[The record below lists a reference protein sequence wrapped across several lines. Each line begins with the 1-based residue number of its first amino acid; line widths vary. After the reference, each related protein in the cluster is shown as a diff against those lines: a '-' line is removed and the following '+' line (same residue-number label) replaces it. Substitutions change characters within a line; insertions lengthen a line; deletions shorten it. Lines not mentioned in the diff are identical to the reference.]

1 MTEALSQN
9 LENNL
14 EAAFEMLNVSTAL
27 STDASQTTDGEAFS
41 NLINTI
47 SANLEQVQSEFE
59 TLAADGVLLDS
70 SVKSNI
76 SSINQFV
83 LEDKTLELES
93 GLESDPQVITFND
106 VNLDNINPDNEILS
120 EVQDDTSFELKEPEI
135 IVQEVEARIAD
146 NSKETPIE
154 AVVDTKEIEKQ
165 QTTTLEEKPEIK
177 IEQKAQ
183 EIIIANFD
191 ILNQNKDLDAIKD
204 SINEDGEISLD
215 SIEKIDNSID
225 NVLNLLEVSKLP
237 LEQKNKIKEAFNS
250 IKEKISAIKE
260 NSASFKEINLDE
272 AKKILDGVVLKVV
285 SNKTKTND
293 QAPIE
298 DSIDTQDIK
307 EIQQEAQTVVSN
319 VTDEA
324 PKEASADNNKA
335 PQEVSEKI
343 DEIVLNKEK
352 QQPIEIE
359 TVETVE
365 NDNFETKEAETL
377 TFNNDGK
384 EENET
389 VELKKLNDEIK
400 QLLDNID
407 LDNLDNL
414 ENLQKDTKKLNEL
427 LSRFKNNQT
436 LTDDDKI
443 EVGKIIEK
451 INNLTSNKTSLEA
464 LSKEIKALN
473 LNKTDKITLDDS
485 LEIEAPKAEISAETN
500 IETKKETKTLDKII
514 KDLKVE
520 INPKESRIPLISGA
534 LSVNDEVAKMA
545 LNEETSS
552 VLSATD
558 APIQANIMYDNG
570 VVKNNSIQLKDIPTP
585 KFNLEEHNV
594 MNQITNKITEL
605 KGSEGHKLTL
615 VLRPN
620 DLGRVSIELKTDANG
635 LTTHIVAQNA
645 EVRNFIE
652 KNIHNLRQSLADSGV
667 NVNNIQIKTAGEAEA
682 STYEGN
688 KDFNQQQQE
697 QQEQSQNK
705 NQNQKEKRETLQAF
719 SDFETHFKK
728 DFSSVLNKTIS
739 YNLN

>member
-135 IVQEVEARIAD
+135 AIQEVEARIAD
-146 NSKETPIE
+146 NTKETPIE

-191 ILNQNKDLDAIKD
+191 ILNQNKDLDTIKD